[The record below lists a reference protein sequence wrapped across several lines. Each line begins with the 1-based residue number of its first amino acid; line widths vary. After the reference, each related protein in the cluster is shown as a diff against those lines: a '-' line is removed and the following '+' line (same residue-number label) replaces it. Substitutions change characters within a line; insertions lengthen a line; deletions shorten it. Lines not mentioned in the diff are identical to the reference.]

1 MISLAFTLYITVGI
15 SEYMSTTIQGLSIDT
30 TNLSGA
36 SFLNTLFNSHFD
48 VGPLKLMVF
57 SVIFIHAFFSSLML
71 PLLRGGHIAGAAIH
85 FIALLWIGSVSAFIV
100 DLMLK
105 GLLN

>member
-1 MISLAFTLYITVGI
+1 
-15 SEYMSTTIQGLSIDT
+15 
-30 TNLSGA
+30 
-36 SFLNTLFNSHFD
+36 
-48 VGPLKLMVF
+48 
-57 SVIFIHAFFSSLML
+57 ML

-105 GLLN
+105 GLLT